1 MPAPEAT
8 PIPIDAVEET
18 AGLEEFVPPA
28 EPQRPLQ
35 TIEAALPQKE
45 LLRDEIVAP
54 PSAEAMSPAAPEL
67 VAPEPTQ
74 PRVILPKKKSA
85 ATPLPTPVT
94 KPASEKIV
102 QAKQEV
108 LQFESV
114 TRGRFEKS
122 EPTIVEGQDL
132 DVPTFLRKNVRVK

>member
-1 MPAPEAT
+1 MESP
-8 PIPIDAVEET
+8 PI
-18 AGLEEFVPPA
+18 L
-28 EPQRPLQ
+28 QRPLQ
-35 TIEAALPQKE
+35 TIEAVMPH
-45 LLRDEIVAP
+45 
-54 PSAEAMSPAAPEL
+54 PEL
-67 VAPEPTQ
+67 SPRVAPEEEVAPETQ
-74 PRVILPKKKSA
+74 PEPQVAASTYDSGEPLPEPEPEARTEPPRVILPKKKPSPIKEPKA
-85 ATPLPTPVT
+85 PV
-94 KPASEKIV
+94 EKTV